1 MSDARPIAQS
11 PVFPFSAVL
20 GQERLKLA
28 LALCAVDPGIGGVL
42 VRGPRGVAKTTL
54 ARGFAELL
62 PGRFVE
68 LPLGAS
74 EERVTGSLDL
84 NRALGHGEVQ
94 FAPGLL
100 AHAHDGVLYVDEVNL
115 LPDALVDLLLD
126 AAATGRNVV
135 ERDGVSHAH
144 AARFVLIG
152 TMNPEEG
159 ELRPQLLD
167 RFGLSVAAD
176 GVLSPSARS
185 AVVLRRL
192 DFERDPQAFAASH
205 AREQQA
211 LIARARAARERVGGL
226 PFAGPAV
233 AHAAELCHAAGV
245 DGVRADLA
253 MLRAARAHAAWHER
267 DEIRVSDVDAVA
279 ELALAHR
286 RRGQRGGTSSAAS
299 GGGSAAPGAGAAG
312 ASRSSD
318 AASRAERQPFGDERE
333 ASAGDGES
341 QGAAPPGGGAG
352 AAAAGGS
359 ASLPTPR
366 ESSGRV
372 SLPPRAVRASEP
384 PALPRWFLAP
394 AEPRYP
400 ASIRAFQRRV
410 RGACAAGEGAID
422 LFATLARS
430 ADRRFAR
437 ARPTLADLR
446 RRPRRLARGGT
457 WVIALDCSASMLQR
471 RALGWAKGAA
481 RALAARA
488 ARGRAHV
495 VLLSFGSDDA
505 RLEAG
510 ARAAPGTV
518 ERAIDALGAAGG
530 TPLRRA
536 VQLGLRLA
544 GTAPSVGERRFVLF
558 TDGRSRDDVSGLAA
572 AHPHVESTLVD
583 CERGPVRLGRARLI
597 ADRLAARYVH
607 IDELWAPAGGAPS
620 EPRRPDAP
628 S

>member
-1 MSDARPIAQS
+1 MDRAPNHLSSLEEELAQARA
-11 PVFPFSAVL
+11 
-20 GQERLKLA
+20 A
-28 LALCAVDPGIGGVL
+28 LA
-42 VRGPRGVAKTTL
+42 
-54 ARGFAELL
+54 
-62 PGRFVE
+62 
-68 LPLGAS
+68 
-74 EERVTGSLDL
+74 
-84 NRALGHGEVQ
+84 
-94 FAPGLL
+94 
-100 AHAHDGVLYVDEVNL
+100 VLYVDEVNL

-176 GVLSPSARS
+176 GMLSPSARS
-185 AVVLRRL
+185 SVVLRRL
-192 DFERDPQAFAASH
+192 EFERDPEAFAASY

-211 LIARARAARERVGGL
+211 LIERTRAARERVGQL
-226 PFAGPAV
+226 PFADPAV
-233 AHAAELCHAAGV
+233 AHAAQLCHAAGV

-286 RRGQRGGTSSAAS
+286 RRGQRGGTPSAAS
-299 GGGSAAPGAGAAG
+299 GGGGSGSGPRVGEATFSGDAP
-312 ASRSSD
+312 
-318 AASRAERQPFGDERE
+318 SRAERQPSGDDPD
-333 ASAGDGES
+333 ASLGHVELPL
-341 QGAAPPGGGAG
+341 AAPPSG
-352 AAAAGGS
+352 AASSAATGA
-359 ASLPTPR
+359 ASR
-366 ESSGRV
+366 ERSGRV
-372 SLPPRAVRASEP
+372 VLPPRAVRASEP
-384 PALPRWFLAP
+384 PALPRWFLAA
-394 AEPRYP
+394 AEPRSP
-400 ASIRAFQRRV
+400 AVTRAFQRRV
-410 RGACAAGEGAID
+410 RGARAAGEGAID
-422 LFATLARS
+422 WSATLARIV
-430 ADRRFAR
+430 DRRFAG
-437 ARPTLADLR
+437 ARPTLADVR
-446 RRPRRLARGGT
+446 RRPRRLAGGGT

-481 RALAARA
+481 RALAACA

-510 ARAAPGTV
+510 ARAALGTV
-518 ERAIDALGAAGG
+518 ERAIDSLGAAGG

-544 GTAPSVGERRFVLF
+544 GTAPSAGARRFVLF

-572 AHPHVESTLVD
+572 AHPQVESTLVD
-583 CERGPVRLGRARLI
+583 CERGPLRLGRSRPI

-607 IDELWAPAGGAPS
+607 IDELWAPGSGAPS
-620 EPRRPDAP
+620 EPRRPSARP
-628 S
+628 